1 MHNLDSNDMD
11 ELFREGAEQYEFSYN
26 PYAWAM
32 MEEKLDQ
39 HHKRRHLWY
48 LLAALILMLASTLA
62 WYSYSRGSS
71 AHPAEITT
79 INEVERSITKNQK
92 QMPVESTNDS
102 TVDLNQIKINPVAA
116 DNITGTTEKEE
127 YINASSKVSSR
138 NIGAQNSKSN
148 VDMEVQSSDEG
159 SPVSSLAVAD
169 TESYRAS
176 DRDESPVGESSAS
189 DRHADIDGV
198 LSPVSGI
205 TDGSTADYFSIEA
218 APMIHVGVEYE
229 ASHIKYE
236 GLPITSDPILPIA
249 ARSNRFAITAF
260 ANPEWSSVGIS
271 STVRS
276 GYKIGLKVGY
286 QFAGK
291 YQIDL
296 GIARSEKKY
305 GSDGLAFTN
314 KNGWVDDI
322 MPMWMDA
329 KCNVIEIP
337 LEVTYFF
344 SGYEND
350 GFFVNAGLSSYFLN
364 SEWYAFEYDQALMRP
379 GLLMEINPE
388 DVETNYHMAGV
399 SKLSV
404 GYQKTLSPNLAFEVA
419 PYLQIPLT
427 GIGEGKVNL
436 YSAGLQLGLR
446 FNGK

>member
-1 MHNLDSNDMD
+1 MHNLDPNDMD
-11 ELFREGAEQYEFSYN
+11 ELFREGAELHEFSYN
-26 PYAWAM
+26 PAAWAM

-39 HHKRRHLWY
+39 HHKRRYLWY
-48 LLAALILMLASTLA
+48 LLAALILMMASTTA
-62 WYSYSRGSS
+62 WYSYSHSS
-71 AHPAEITT
+71 RTHPTEIATT
-79 INEVERSITKNQK
+79 TQIERIVSEELK
-92 QMPVESTNDS
+92 QAPVKSTIDS
-102 TVDLNQIKINPVAA
+102 TVSINQIKINPVATDQISVA
-116 DNITGTTEKEE
+116 TVKEE
-127 YINASSKVSSR
+127 YINASSKVSGR

-148 VDMEVQSSDEG
+148 ADKEAQSPDEG
-159 SPVSSLAVAD
+159 SPVSSLTVAD
-169 TESYRAS
+169 TESSRAT
-176 DRDESPVGESSAS
+176 DRGVSPVVESSAS
-189 DRHADIDGV
+189 NDHADLADVMSPVIGITEGSPVEYLSIDG
-198 LSPVSGI
+198 
-205 TDGSTADYFSIEA
+205 
-218 APMIHVGVEYE
+218 APMMHTSV
-229 ASHIKYE
+229 AYE
-236 GLPITSDPILPIA
+236 GSQITYEGSPITSDPILSTA

-337 LEVTYFF
+337 VEVTYFF

-399 SKLSV
+399 GKLSV
-404 GYQKTLSPNLAFEVA
+404 GYQKTLSPTLAFEVA

-436 YSAGLQLGLR
+436 YSAGLQFGLR